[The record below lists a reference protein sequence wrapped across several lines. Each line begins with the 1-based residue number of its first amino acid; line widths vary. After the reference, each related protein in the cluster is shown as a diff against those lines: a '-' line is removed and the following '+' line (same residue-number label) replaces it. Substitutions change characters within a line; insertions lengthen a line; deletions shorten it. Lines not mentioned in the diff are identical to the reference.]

1 MLAREIFI
9 EEGIPPKQV
18 SIDEY
23 KKQQEARKE
32 ANSTSKDDRKAL
44 IGSAPGKA
52 AGKSST
58 SKQEHLNT
66 EDEMRA
72 SSNAARNEGAILSAW
87 RTPGSHSHRACNLA
101 AYERATLDERAG
113 PHPRQVGG

>member
-1 MLAREIFI
+1 VLARE
-9 EEGIPPKQV
+9 
-18 SIDEY
+18 
-23 KKQQEARKE
+23 
-32 ANSTSKDDRKAL
+32 AL

-113 PHPRQVGG
+113 PLPAHIRDRWVDNRWRKGAW